1 MSLSECGGVCS
12 RVRTSDDCQSVSAA
26 AVLYADMRGELGGDK
41 GMMKFPSTI
50 GTLGPDTLGIDAVMV
65 VLEDSQQRSCED

>member
-12 RVRTSDDCQSVSAA
+12 RVRTSEVCHSVSTG

-50 GTLGPDTLGIDAVMV
+50 GTLVD
-65 VLEDSQQRSCED
+65 R